1 MTPVL
6 AISFGEL
13 TLKGANRKSFED
25 NAIRKLLNA
34 LKPYPFSKLYR
45 EQGKV
50 YIEGDE
56 ALFPQMIDAAKKVF
70 GIHLISPQLRTG
82 KSWKEIR
89 EAAVVTAQK
98 ASEEGEIATFKVDTH
113 RTDKQYPM
121 KSPEIN
127 RELGGAILA
136 ATDWKVDV
144 HHPDLYLYVD
154 IREYAYVYTKRIR
167 GYAGLPV
174 GASGRGLLLLSGG
187 IDSPVAGFLMA
198 RRGMQV
204 DGLHFHSYPFTS
216 ERAEDKVKKLAEIL
230 SGFTGPMQFI
240 SVNLLPIQ
248 QAINE
253 HCREREMTILSRR
266 FMMRIAG
273 RFAELREYQALIT
286 GESLGQVASQT
297 VQSMHVID
305 SVTPH
310 LILRPLVGLDK
321 IEITK
326 WAEEIGTY
334 ETSILPFEDC
344 CTVFLPA
351 HPVTK
356 PRLHDIE
363 TSEEKLDVEKLV
375 EDAVAS
381 ATIVR
386 IG

>member
-1 MTPVL
+1 M
-6 AISFGEL
+6 
-13 TLKGANRKSFED
+13 
-25 NAIRKLLNA
+25 
-34 LKPYPFSKLYR
+34 
-45 EQGKV
+45 
-50 YIEGDE
+50 
-56 ALFPQMIDAAKKVF
+56 LFR
-70 GIHLISPQLRTG
+70 S
-82 KSWKEIR
+82 
-89 EAAVVTAQK
+89 
-98 ASEEGEIATFKVDTH
+98 
-113 RTDKQYPM
+113 
-121 KSPEIN
+121 EIN

-144 HHPDLYLYVD
+144 HHPDLSLYVD

-286 GESLGQVASQT
+286 GESLGQVASQ
-297 VQSMHVID
+297 I
-305 SVTPH
+305 
-310 LILRPLVGLDK
+310 R
-321 IEITK
+321 
-326 WAEEIGTY
+326 
-334 ETSILPFEDC
+334 
-344 CTVFLPA
+344 
-351 HPVTK
+351 
-356 PRLHDIE
+356 R
-363 TSEEKLDVEKLV
+363 
-375 EDAVAS
+375 AS
-381 ATIVR
+381 CRERV
-386 IG
+386 

>member
-1 MTPVL
+1 
-6 AISFGEL
+6 
-13 TLKGANRKSFED
+13 
-25 NAIRKLLNA
+25 
-34 LKPYPFSKLYR
+34 
-45 EQGKV
+45 
-50 YIEGDE
+50 
-56 ALFPQMIDAAKKVF
+56 
-70 GIHLISPQLRTG
+70 
-82 KSWKEIR
+82 
-89 EAAVVTAQK
+89 
-98 ASEEGEIATFKVDTH
+98 
-113 RTDKQYPM
+113 
-121 KSPEIN
+121 
-127 RELGGAILA
+127 
-136 ATDWKVDV
+136 
-144 HHPDLYLYVD
+144 
-154 IREYAYVYTKRIR
+154 
-167 GYAGLPV
+167 
-174 GASGRGLLLLSGG
+174 
-187 IDSPVAGFLMA
+187 
-198 RRGMQV
+198 
-204 DGLHFHSYPFTS
+204 
-216 ERAEDKVKKLAEIL
+216 
-230 SGFTGPMQFI
+230 
-240 SVNLLPIQ
+240 
-248 QAINE
+248 
-253 HCREREMTILSRR
+253 MTILSRR